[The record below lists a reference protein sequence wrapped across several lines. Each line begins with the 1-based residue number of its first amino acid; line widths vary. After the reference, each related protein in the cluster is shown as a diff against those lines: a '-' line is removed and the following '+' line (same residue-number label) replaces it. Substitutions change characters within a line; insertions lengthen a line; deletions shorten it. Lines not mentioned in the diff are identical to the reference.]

1 MVVTAA
7 VFQLPMFWLKALAPL
22 NVPNM
27 SVTKAVFQ
35 EDIFPLNKVVSSN
48 RYFMLVMVLTFQS
61 FKVVPTKL
69 VHPLNAFVIVV
80 VKERSGSLVAGIVK
94 LVAPSNAPL
103 KDSHF
108 PSPQLVIVLI
118 SVLEAWSPSMYI
130 LPMSFPAS
138 FNVTLIV

>member
-1 MVVTAA
+1 
-7 VFQLPMFWLKALAPL
+7 MFWLKSAAPL

-48 RYFMLVMVLTFQS
+48 RYFMLVIVLTSQS

-80 VKERSGSLVAGIVK
+80 VKERFGSSEAGMVR

-108 PSPQLVIVLI
+108 PSPQFVMVLI
-118 SVLEAWSPSMYI
+118 SVLEAWSPFMYI
-130 LPMSFPAS
+130 SPISFPAS
-138 FNVTLIV
+138 LTVTVIV